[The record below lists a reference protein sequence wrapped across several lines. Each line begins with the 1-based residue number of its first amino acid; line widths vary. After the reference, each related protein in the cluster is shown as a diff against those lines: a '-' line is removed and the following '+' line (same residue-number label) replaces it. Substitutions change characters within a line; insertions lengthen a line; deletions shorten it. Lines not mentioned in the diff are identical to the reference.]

1 LQEPGAPSFSPPA
14 LVDTHCHLDLDA
26 FDADRQAVLDRA
38 GRAGVSRIVVP
49 ALNHASAY
57 RVIELADSHENVFAA
72 VGIHP
77 TEAEGAGL
85 RAASDWRDLAQRPKV
100 VAVGEVGL
108 DYYWVTDRKA
118 RAGQRAVLQQQLA
131 LAQQCHLPAI
141 LHLRE
146 EADAVGGPCSQ
157 DMLHLL
163 RDWTR
168 SLQNA
173 GDGLASRP
181 GVLHSFSSSLE
192 VALEAIDLGFLIG
205 FTGPV
210 TFPKADARREVVRD
224 LPLDRIVVIAMNLP
238 LSLILLIKLPRYS
251 LARSVTSTMPRAQM
265 PRGFLTGECLF
276 EHRRLPFTSP
286 GTASA
291 CRSAPP
297 RTGG

>member
-1 LQEPGAPSFSPPA
+1 
-14 LVDTHCHLDLDA
+14 LDA

-224 LPLDRIVVIAMNLP
+224 LPLDRIVVETDAPFLAPVPHRGHRNEPAFVAHIADKIAEIQSRTVRDVYNAT
-238 LSLILLIKLPRYS
+238 SANA
-251 LARSVTSTMPRAQM
+251 ARLFDWGVSV
-265 PRGFLTGECLF
+265 
-276 EHRRLPFTSP
+276 
-286 GTASA
+286 
-291 CRSAPP
+291 
-297 RTGG
+297 